1 MTEREKQYADLLTK
15 QGRKWE
21 FHPGKFKADNTTY
34 EPDFLLLDENLYVE
48 VVGTKGAYRA
58 KIIKEEAL

>member
-15 QGRKWE
+15 QGRK
-21 FHPGKFKADNTTY
+21 
-34 EPDFLLLDENLYVE
+34 
-48 VVGTKGAYRA
+48 A